1 MRRAGSV
8 VGTVLFLLLA
18 PGTVAGR
25 VARSPRAREEIY
37 MPFIH
42 VKSLPFEAAF
52 EAGTIVEGWSGDFA
66 KGTGTALKDVTATW
80 EFQAHSGMVFDEG
93 EIVRW

>member
-18 PGTVAGR
+18 PGTVEGH
-25 VARSPRAREEIY
+25 VARSPRAREEIC

-52 EAGTIVEGWSGDFA
+52 EAGTIVEGSSEDSA